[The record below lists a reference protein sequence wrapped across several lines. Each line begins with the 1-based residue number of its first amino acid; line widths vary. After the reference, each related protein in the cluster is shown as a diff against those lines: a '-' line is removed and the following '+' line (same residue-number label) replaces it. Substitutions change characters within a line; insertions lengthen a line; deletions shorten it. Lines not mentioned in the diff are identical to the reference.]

1 MLLCCPPW
9 WPLNRGS
16 SCSPVDHED
25 EEEDADEE
33 DEDDGIYGVHREP
46 HGGIYG
52 VHREPHGEGRDVLKE
67 VDSRL
72 ENHREGHLAVIKM
85 LVNT

>member
-1 MLLCCPPW
+1 MLLCCRPW

-25 EEEDADEE
+25 EDEDADEE
-33 DEDDGIYGVHREP
+33 DDEDDDGIYGVHREP
-46 HGGIYG
+46 HG
-52 VHREPHGEGRDVLKE
+52 ESRDIFKE

-72 ENHREGHLAVIKM
+72 ENH
-85 LVNT
+85 

>member
-1 MLLCCPPW
+1 MLLCCRPW
-9 WPLNRGS
+9 WPLNQGS
-16 SCSPVDHED
+16 SCSPVDQEG
-25 EEEDADEE
+25 EEEDVDEDEE
-33 DEDDGIYGVHREP
+33 DEDDEDDED
-46 HGGIYG
+46 GIYG

-72 ENHREGHLAVIKM
+72 ENHREGHLVMIKM

>member
-1 MLLCCPPW
+1 MLLCCRPW

-16 SCSPVDHED
+16 SCSPVHHEG
-25 EEEDADEE
+25 EEELDADEE
-33 DEDDGIYGVHREP
+33 DGDGIC
-46 HGGIYG
+46 G

-72 ENHREGHLAVIKM
+72 ENHREGHLMIKM

>member
-1 MLLCCPPW
+1 MLLCCRPW

-16 SCSPVDHED
+16 SCSPVDHEG
-25 EEEDADEE
+25 EEKDADEE
-33 DEDDGIYGVHREP
+33 DGD
-46 HGGIYG
+46 GIYG

-72 ENHREGHLAVIKM
+72 ENHREGHLMIKM